1 MSAPGTSTEL
11 TPAERDAREARLRY
25 VSDDGPGIRRV
36 RSRGK
41 FRYVWPDDT
50 PVRDAA
56 TRDRIA
62 KLAIPPAYES
72 VWICPQPNGHIQAT
86 GRDARGRK
94 QYRYHARWR
103 ETRDASK
110 FAHLLDFAAALPAI
124 RDCVAKDLARPGMP
138 KEKVLAAVV
147 TLLETTLIRVGNEEY
162 ARAND
167 SYGLTTLTN
176 GHVRVRGADLRFQF
190 KGKSG
195 ILHRVDLHDR
205 RIARVVAQCLD
216 LPGQHLFGY
225 VDDQGG
231 VAAIDSAA
239 VNDYIRAISNA
250 DYSAKDFRTWLAT
263 TTCAQWLAGNP
274 AESPAER
281 KRAVA
286 EACRIVAKRLRNTP
300 TVCRSS
306 YIHPALFERFVR
318 DGRFEL
324 ASAASRSNA
333 DETAVLE
340 ALLAASNAASPAKP
354 ARRRRSPRAARTR
367 PT

>member
-1 MSAPGTSTEL
+1 MSTVDASTEL
-11 TPAERDAREARLRY
+11 SPAERDARDAHLRY
-25 VSDDGPGIRRV
+25 VSDDAPGIRRL
-36 RSRGK
+36 RSRGG
-41 FRYVWPDDT
+41 FRYAWPDGS
-50 PVRDAA
+50 PVRDRA

-72 VWICPQPNGHIQAT
+72 VWICSQPNGHIQAT

-110 FAHLLDFAAALPAI
+110 FAHLLEFAAALPAI
-124 RDCVAKDLARPGMP
+124 RKTVAKDLARPGMP

-205 RIARVVAQCLD
+205 RIARIVAQCLD
-216 LPGQHLFGY
+216 LPGQHLFGF
-225 VDDQGG
+225 VDERGD
-231 VAAIDSAA
+231 VAPIDSAA
-239 VNDYIRAISNA
+239 VNDYIRTISNA

-263 TTCAQWLAGNP
+263 TTCAQWLADNP
-274 AESPAER
+274 AETATER
-281 KRAVA
+281 KRAVV

-300 TVCRSS
+300 TVCRKS
-306 YIHPALFERFVR
+306 YIHPTLFERYVR

-324 ASAASRSNA
+324 PEAARRSSAGEA
-333 DETAVLE
+333 AVLA
-340 ALLAASNAASPAKP
+340 ALLAATNDTAPAKP
-354 ARRRRSPRAARTR
+354 QSRPHSRRGVRTR
-367 PT
+367 G

>member
-1 MSAPGTSTEL
+1 MSALEPSTGL
-11 TPAERDAREARLRY
+11 STAERDARDARLRY
-25 VSDDGPGIRRV
+25 VSDDAPGIRRL
-36 RSRGK
+36 RNRGG
-41 FRYVWPDDT
+41 FRYVWPDGQA
-50 PVRDAA
+50 VRDDV
-56 TRDRIA
+56 TRERIS

-72 VWICPQPNGHIQAT
+72 VWICPLPNGHIQAT

-124 RDCVAKDLARPGMP
+124 RESLAKDLARPGMP

-147 TLLETTLIRVGNEEY
+147 TLLESTLIRVGNEEY

-176 GHVRVRGADLRFQF
+176 GHVRVRGADLRFHF

-205 RIARVVAQCLD
+205 RIARIVAQCLD
-216 LPGQHLFGY
+216 LPGQHLFSF
-225 VDDQGG
+225 VDEAGG
-231 VAAIDSAA
+231 VAPIDSAA

-250 DYSAKDFRTWLAT
+250 EYSAKDFRTWLAT
-263 TTCAQWLAGNP
+263 TTCAQWLAANP
-274 AESPAER
+274 AESATER

-286 EACRIVAKRLRNTP
+286 EACRVVAKRLRNTP
-300 TVCRSS
+300 SVCRSS
-306 YIHPALFERFVR
+306 YIHPALFERYVAE
-318 DGRFEL
+318 GRFDL
-324 ASAASRSNA
+324 PRAANRSAA
-333 DETAVLE
+333 DEAAVLE
-340 ALLAASNAASPAKP
+340 ALLASTSEGASAKQTP
-354 ARRRRSPRAARTR
+354 RRRAPRGARKR
-367 PT
+367 G